1 LRAGDIIPLTVERPA
16 AGGRMI
22 ARLDG
27 QVVLVADAIPG
38 ERVQAR
44 IERVG
49 KGVAYAQTMSVDER
63 SGDRRDPFA
72 DPLCGGCLY
81 SHIAYPRQLAIKGE
95 VIADA
100 FRRIGRVTLPGPVAV
115 AGSPEDGY
123 RMRARL
129 HVRGHRLGFF
139 RENSHDV
146 CDARATR
153 QLLPAT
159 SDALERLMAAMRS
172 LGLDAVREIELSENI
187 DASERVVFLDAAAA
201 LDASTLERLAGTD
214 GLTGLGSAFGAFGS
228 PYVTDSLTIGES
240 ALMLRRH
247 VQSFFQGN
255 RHLLGGLVAHVT
267 ERVPV
272 GGTVLDLYAGVGL
285 FAVAA
290 AVIRGASVVA
300 VEGDAYAADDLHANA
315 AAAGGQVT
323 TVRGAVEGIA
333 AGMFGAWGRAAG
345 RPAAET
351 VIVDPPR
358 TGLSREAM
366 DKVLT
371 LTTPRLIYVSCDVA
385 TLARDARR
393 LVDDGYA
400 IERIDGFDLFP
411 NTPHVE
417 TVVVF
422 TRT

>member
-1 LRAGDIIPLTVERPA
+1 
-16 AGGRMI
+16 
-22 ARLDG
+22 
-27 QVVLVADAIPG
+27 
-38 ERVQAR
+38 
-44 IERVG
+44 
-49 KGVAYAQTMSVDER
+49 VAYAQTLSVEER
-63 SGDRRDPFA
+63 SAERRDPFA

-214 GLTGLGSAFGAFGS
+214 GLIGLGSAFGAFGS
-228 PYVTDSLTIGES
+228 PYVTDSLTIGGS

-255 RHLLGGLVAHVT
+255 RHLLGDLVAHVT

-290 AVIRGASVVA
+290 AVIRGAAVVA

-333 AGMFGAWGRAAG
+333 AGMFGASGRSAG

-351 VIVDPPR
+351 IIVDPPR

-422 TRT
+422 MRES